1 MMGHSPAILFLP
13 GRRNQSSLCS
23 TRLRNVK
30 TTLITA
36 ALMAAVFC
44 MALRRPQSETDRGL
58 AEDLLGSEDVQQVQL
73 SDADEPPAFQAGA
86 RAALFFER
94 IGMQGLIRGVVVIE
108 DDRVIDLLVL
118 QSHEGLDHDALD
130 APDFIASF
138 HDLPAKPPLI
148 VDAVSGATISSQAVT
163 DAVNARLAQWVTYIQ
178 REKDTRSQ
186 E

>member
-1 MMGHSPAILFLP
+1 MIAHSAAILFLP
-13 GRRNQSSLCS
+13 GGHQQCS
-23 TRLRNVK
+23 HYSNRLRNVK

-44 MALRRPQSETDRGL
+44 MALRRPQSETDREL
-58 AEDLLGSEDVQQVQL
+58 AENLLGSAEVQQVQL
-73 SDADEPPAFQAGA
+73 SDADDPPAFQAGS

-94 IGMQGLIRGVVVIE
+94 MGMQGLIRGVVVIE

-130 APDFIASF
+130 APDFSASF

-178 REKDTRSQ
+178 RETDTRSQ